1 MTFEMGTAPLAAPPD
16 TLVLRGDSP
25 DMVGLTRLEGVMASH
40 LVRFA
45 LREERKI
52 DWTSAG

>member
-1 MTFEMGTAPLAAPPD
+1 MGTAPLAAPPD